1 MNNNTIYKVS
11 YEYNAFMDGVLSSSK
26 DYYSKIDD
34 AVAHFKEII
43 NSVKLD
49 YTEYYR
55 IEDLE
60 GDDDYYF
67 TLSPNEWDTIYVV
80 ITEIKVK

>member
-1 MNNNTIYKVS
+1 MNNTIYKVS
-11 YEYNAFMDGVLSSSK
+11 YEYNAFMDGVLSSSE

-43 NSVKLD
+43 NSVKQN
-49 YTEYYR
+49 YTEYYK

-60 GDDDYYF
+60 DDDDYYF